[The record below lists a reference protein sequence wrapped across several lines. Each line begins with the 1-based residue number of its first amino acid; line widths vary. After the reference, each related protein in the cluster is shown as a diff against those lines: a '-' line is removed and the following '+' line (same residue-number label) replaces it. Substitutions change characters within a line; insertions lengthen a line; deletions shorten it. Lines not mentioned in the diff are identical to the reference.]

1 MSLVYT
7 PSLPAIILA
16 CVVSV
21 NLSVD
26 DFERRTLSD
35 ADNPKEWVRRKR
47 FPPGFFEM
55 MVDWTTAQVRRCSPA
70 KR

>member
-35 ADNPKEWVRRKR
+35 ADNPKEGVRRKR
-47 FPPGFFEM
+47 FPPGFFET